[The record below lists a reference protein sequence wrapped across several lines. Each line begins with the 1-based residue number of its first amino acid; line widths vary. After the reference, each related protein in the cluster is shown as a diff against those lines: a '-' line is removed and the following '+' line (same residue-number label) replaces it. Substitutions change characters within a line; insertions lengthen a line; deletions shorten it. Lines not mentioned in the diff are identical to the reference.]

1 MASSINSKLMK
12 IQTEIKAPK
21 NLYNSFGKYKYRN
34 AEGIC
39 EAVKPYLSKHNCSLV
54 LTDEIIE
61 VGERIY
67 VKATAILRDI
77 DTDSAI
83 AVSAM
88 ARESEEKK
96 GMDESQIT
104 GTASSYARKYAL
116 NGLFLLDDTKDADTD
131 EYHNQTHGKK
141 EDADKKFDEEF
152 DKKCDEIGSM
162 KIAPIKVNI
171 IKQKCVEY
179 GITEKTVLAKYG
191 LKAIEDMTES
201 QFSDAVL
208 TFERTKKQ

>member
-1 MASSINSKLMK
+1 MSNINSKLMQ

-39 EAVKPYLSKHNCSLV
+39 EAVKPYLAKHNCSLT
-54 LTDEIIE
+54 LSDDIIE

-67 VKATAILRDI
+67 VKATACLI
-77 DTDSAI
+77 DNETCEC
-83 AVSAM
+83 VQTTAM

-131 EYHNQTHGKK
+131 EYHNQTNGKQN
-141 EDADKKFDEEF
+141 EDDIPSNTYEDISK
-152 DKKCDEIGSM
+152 M
-162 KIAPIKVNI
+162 KIAKIKVDI
-171 IKQKCVEY
+171 IKKKCADE
-179 GITEKTVLAKYG
+179 GIPEEKVLKLYKIAKF
-191 LKAIEDMTES
+191 EDMTEKA
-201 QFSDAVL
+201 FGNAMNNWGKIKDM
-208 TFERTKKQ
+208 